1 MRPSI
6 LLAALLC
13 FWQSSW
19 AQNPPSPSNPPS
31 PNSPPTRRS
40 QETARLVGKIF
51 PGYGATRLPS
61 LMTITLVSITSGYM
75 KVSMVQ
81 GASFEFS
88 HVPPGRYRV
97 RLESVGY
104 EMAEKEIDVQ
114 PLGTGSTEFV
124 SMILGPPEK
133 DADDIQPGEGVAT
146 VTASSLGV
154 PPKALKEWE
163 KSVEES
169 AHGNPQKAI
178 DHLLKALKIHPEFAE
193 AYNNLAVQY
202 SKLGRDKEAIEA
214 VEKSVQLQPSARA
227 YWNLGIFHFQQRR
240 NQEAIAALVRSNQ
253 LDGKNVAPVR
263 ALAEIYYGIG
273 QYILAL
279 KRFWEWNQLSP
290 DPEAVLGMSHC
301 YRRLGFE
308 EEAKRELRD
317 YLASNPEPERAQKI
331 RQVLAELEKTT
342 RRP

>member
-13 FWQSSW
+13 VGPSSW
-19 AQNPPSPSNPPS
+19 AQNPPSPSNPPG
-31 PNSPPTRRS
+31 PNNPPTRRT
-40 QETARLVGKIF
+40 QEFARVIGKIF
-51 PGYGATRLPS
+51 PGYGATNLPS
-61 LMTITLVSITSGYM
+61 LMTITLVSVTSGYM

-88 HVPPGRYRV
+88 QVPPGRYRV

-133 DADDIQPGEGVAT
+133 DADDVQPTEGMAT

-154 PPKALKEWE
+154 PTKAFKEME
-163 KSVEES
+163 KSAEES
-169 AHGNPQKAI
+169 KKGNPKKAI
-178 DHLLKALKIHPEFAE
+178 DHLKKALKIHPEYAE

-202 SKLGRDKEAIEA
+202 SKLGRDGEAIEA
-214 VEKSVQLQPSARA
+214 FEKSVQLQPTARA
-227 YWNLGIFHFQQRR
+227 YLNLGILHFRQQRS
-240 NQEAIAALVRSNQ
+240 QEAIAALVQSNR
-253 LDGKNVAPVR
+253 LDATNVAPVR

-290 DPEAVLGMSHC
+290 DPEAVLGMCHC
-301 YRRLGFE
+301 YRRLGFN
-308 EEAKRELRD
+308 EEARRQLRD
-317 YLASNPEPERAQKI
+317 YLAANPESERAQKI
-331 RQVLAELEKTT
+331 RQVLAELEK
-342 RRP
+342 PSQ